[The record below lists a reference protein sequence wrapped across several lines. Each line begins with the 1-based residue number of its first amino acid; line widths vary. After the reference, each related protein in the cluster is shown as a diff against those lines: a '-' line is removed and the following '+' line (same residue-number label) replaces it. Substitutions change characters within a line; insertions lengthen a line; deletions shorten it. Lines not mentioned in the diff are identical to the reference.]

1 MDAGGLHKGAAV
13 RAALAAYGFVGEP
26 TGSSLRE
33 IDLRE
38 AAVQPLGD
46 GLINETFL
54 VEVGSWRGVLQR
66 VNPLFGV
73 LVHEDIEAVT
83 RHLAAKGHP
92 TPILYRTADGG
103 LFVEL
108 GDAGVWRL
116 MTFVPGR
123 CVSVMTADRAE
134 PAGELVGRFHAAL
147 LDLDHSFR
155 FSRKGAHDLQRHLS
169 VLREARARA
178 EAAGLDAEILNAFR
192 NLADEILRRA
202 EELPA
207 EVPGPLRLC
216 HGDLKLNNLRFDETG
231 RGVCLLD
238 LDTLARLPLG
248 LELGDALRSWCNPRG
263 EDDPRGTFD
272 LDLFERALAGY
283 AVHARGFLTGEE
295 RGFLVRGIERIALQ
309 LAARF
314 GADVVN
320 QSYFRWNPQKFPSR
334 AEHNLVR
341 ARSQL
346 GVAASLAEQRAHAE
360 SIAARTLSPQSDGT

>member
-1 MDAGGLHKGAAV
+1 MNEGEAGAAI
-13 RAALAAYGFVGEP
+13 RAALEEYGSADGV
-26 TGSSLRE
+26 
-33 IDLRE
+33 DLR
-38 AAVQPLGD
+38 AASVQPLGD

-54 VEVGSWRGVLQR
+54 VEAGAWRGVLQR

-83 RHLAAKGHP
+83 RHLQARGHA
-92 TPILYRTADGG
+92 TPRLYRTQSER
-103 LFVEL
+103 LWVEL
-108 GDAGVWRL
+108 GEAGVWRL

-123 CVSVMTADRAE
+123 CFSVMTPELAE

-147 LDLDHSFR
+147 LDLDCAFR
-155 FSRKGAHDLQRHLS
+155 FTRKGAHDLLRHLG
-169 VLREARARA
+169 VLREAAGRA
-178 EAAGLDAEILNAFR
+178 EAVGLDPEILNAFR
-192 NLADEILRRA
+192 NLADEILRRTA
-202 EELPA
+202 ELPA

-216 HGDLKLNNLRFDETG
+216 HGDLKINNLRFDEAG

-263 EDDPRGTFD
+263 EDDPSGFFE
-272 LDLFERALAGY
+272 LELFERALRGY
-283 AVHARGFLTGEE
+283 AIHARGFITPEE
-295 RGFLVRGIERIALQ
+295 RGFLVRGVERVALQ

-320 QSYFRWNPQKFPSR
+320 QSYFRWNPRKFRSR

-346 GVAASLAEQRAHAE
+346 GVAASLAEQRDRAE
-360 SIAARTLSPQSDGT
+360 SLVADLLHPTSAPRTSG